1 MTLTSTPDRAVIG
14 RLPAHLIDQIAAGEV
29 IERPASVV
37 KELIE
42 NALDAA
48 ATRIDVAIDNAGST
62 QIRVVDNGAGM
73 SRDDIALAV
82 ERHATSKIRT
92 AEDLTAIG
100 TFGFRGEALAAIA
113 SVSHL
118 EIVSRRDGG
127 DAGYLMFWEGG
138 TLIEQR
144 ETGAPKGTAIT
155 VRHLFYNTPA
165 RREYMRTP
173 STETKRIIETVTDF
187 ACGAPEAGFALAVD
201 GRDVLQLSPAGDVR
215 QRMVDVFGTA
225 VADGMIAF
233 DAGDA
238 ELGVSGLAGRP
249 ELGRA
254 TRDRILLFVNGRR
267 VWSQSLLHAATNAYG
282 ETLPHGRYP
291 FALIN
296 VRVNPLKVDV
306 NVHPTKREVRFA
318 RDRSVYDLIYYAINR
333 VIFSS
338 ATTSPVMRLHTD
350 AASVVNERLGL
361 SATMTAQDRVSAG
374 ERGEALPDSS
384 VFSQKTDP
392 NGTVAEPSP
401 VPERSHF
408 VPEPAAYVPSDAD
421 GVSNVWQFNDV
432 YIATVVGD
440 ELWIIDQHTAHER
453 IQYEDI
459 LRRMNERQPQ
469 SQQLLF
475 PETVQLEPTAWNL
488 FEESLELFG
497 SLGFQVRPF
506 GSRTALLEGV
516 PSGLRIKNPVT
527 LFRRVLEDL
536 EIARK
541 AGEDLTKAAAASTAC
556 RSSVMAGDRL
566 KKEEMQALFARLIH
580 TQNPFSCPH
589 GRPTMVKIP
598 ISDFDRKFCR
608 K

>member
-1 MTLTSTPDRAVIG
+1 
-14 RLPAHLIDQIAAGEV
+14 
-29 IERPASVV
+29 
-37 KELIE
+37 
-42 NALDAA
+42 
-48 ATRIDVAIDNAGST
+48 
-62 QIRVVDNGAGM
+62 
-73 SRDDIALAV
+73 
-82 ERHATSKIRT
+82 
-92 AEDLTAIG
+92 
-100 TFGFRGEALAAIA
+100 
-113 SVSHL
+113 
-118 EIVSRRDGG
+118 
-127 DAGYLMFWEGG
+127 
-138 TLIEQR
+138 
-144 ETGAPKGTAIT
+144 
-155 VRHLFYNTPA
+155 
-165 RREYMRTP
+165 
-173 STETKRIIETVTDF
+173 
-187 ACGAPEAGFALAVD
+187 
-201 GRDVLQLSPAGDVR
+201 
-215 QRMVDVFGTA
+215 
-225 VADGMIAF
+225 
-233 DAGDA
+233 
-238 ELGVSGLAGRP
+238 
-249 ELGRA
+249 
-254 TRDRILLFVNGRR
+254 
-267 VWSQSLLHAATNAYG
+267 
-282 ETLPHGRYP
+282 
-291 FALIN
+291 
-296 VRVNPLKVDV
+296 
-306 NVHPTKREVRFA
+306 
-318 RDRSVYDLIYYAINR
+318 
-333 VIFSS
+333 
-338 ATTSPVMRLHTD
+338 
-350 AASVVNERLGL
+350 
-361 SATMTAQDRVSAG
+361 
-374 ERGEALPDSS
+374 
-384 VFSQKTDP
+384 
-392 NGTVAEPSP
+392 
-401 VPERSHF
+401 